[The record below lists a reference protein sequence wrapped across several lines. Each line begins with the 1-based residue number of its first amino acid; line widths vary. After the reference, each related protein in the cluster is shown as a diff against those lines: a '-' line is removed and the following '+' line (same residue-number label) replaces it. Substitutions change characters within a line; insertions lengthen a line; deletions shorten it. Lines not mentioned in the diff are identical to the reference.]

1 MSHLNELLKQEH
13 VIADAYRAELEK
25 AKVNLEK
32 AVSRAQAEGRSKV
45 GTDSLLPASDGDV
58 D

>member
-45 GTDSLLPASDGDV
+45 GPILCYLLLTAM
-58 D
+58 